1 MHFAY
6 LNLILQLKNEQL
18 LFYFYFKL
26 QISKIEV
33 YNWARWQSWLSGL
46 ECKEII
52 MYPEFK
58 PHLGPISTLLRNIS
72 MPVN

>member
-1 MHFAY
+1 MIEHISNKGFFIFHLQVMHFAY

-33 YNWARWQSWLSGL
+33 YN
-46 ECKEII
+46 
-52 MYPEFK
+52 
-58 PHLGPISTLLRNIS
+58 
-72 MPVN
+72 